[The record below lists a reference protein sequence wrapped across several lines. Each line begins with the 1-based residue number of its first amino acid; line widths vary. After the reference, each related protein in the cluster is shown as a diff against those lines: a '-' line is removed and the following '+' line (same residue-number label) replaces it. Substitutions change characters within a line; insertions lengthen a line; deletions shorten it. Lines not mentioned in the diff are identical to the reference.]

1 MQEFP
6 KDEKTFDMDD
16 QFMLGPALVIK
27 PVLQLQQNR
36 ISVYLPEESVNLF

>member
-27 PVLQLQQNR
+27 PVLQPQQNL
-36 ISVYLPEESVNLF
+36 ISVYLPAESVNHF